1 MSKNR
6 SDQKDIEF
14 MINWLFKEKMLIG
27 FDLYQGKSK
36 GELLAMVR
44 RYHDRFLDNEELMGS
59 LKSLMQSDEWLEMLR
74 LPMTEPE
81 STIPPV
87 E

>member
-1 MSKNR
+1 
-6 SDQKDIEF
+6 
-14 MINWLFKEKMLIG
+14 MINWLFDEKMLIG

-36 GELLAMVR
+36 AELLAMVR